1 MKLSLPEQNWRVTR
15 KIETQYEPKR
25 KNSLLSKHLKHG
37 FKTLRRFSYVILQRE
52 TIPFWW
58 TKNQP
63 KRKQL
68 TSRISCIHTAFIG
81 GATSPFPYQIL
92 KRACHFA
99 CVLSNDL
106 LSFHA
111 LSLSLYFHT
120 HTHTFSLF
128 CARSRSRNHSSPLLH
143 LSLSLVVLLISSLPP
158 SFAAFIQSL
167 AVFHRHKSC
176 HVCVCVCCY
185 VYITELVCATNAW
198 STHIRSGLISMENL
212 VWKRVNSC
220 ERGSAR
226 MI

>member
-120 HTHTFSLF
+120 HTHILSLLRSFSLPQSF
-128 CARSRSRNHSSPLLH
+128 FSFVTSLSVAGRSLDFISPAKFRCVHSIARS
-143 LSLSLVVLLISSLPP
+143 VPP
-158 SFAAFIQSL
+158 S
-167 AVFHRHKSC
+167 
-176 HVCVCVCCY
+176 
-185 VYITELVCATNAW
+185 
-198 STHIRSGLISMENL
+198 
-212 VWKRVNSC
+212 
-220 ERGSAR
+220 
-226 MI
+226 